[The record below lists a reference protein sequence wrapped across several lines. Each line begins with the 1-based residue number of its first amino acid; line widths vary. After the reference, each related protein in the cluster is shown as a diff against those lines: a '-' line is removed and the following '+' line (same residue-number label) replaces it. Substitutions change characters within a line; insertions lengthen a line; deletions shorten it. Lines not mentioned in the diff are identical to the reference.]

1 VAPAERWRPTRAGIR
16 NIWEYDDQVFEFAD
30 GRLVLRGPNGSGKS
44 NALALLV
51 PFLLDGVMAAYRMDS
66 LSGGRSMKTLL
77 LCLAEDERSNRFR
90 HEQRTGYTWL
100 EFERDGDYVTIGCGA
115 RASTQRDAEA
125 WFFVTSR
132 RPGIDLDLA
141 PGGVPLSKGGL
152 ADTLGTPAV
161 HDSADSY
168 RAAVDR
174 ALFGLGARR
183 YNNLIELLL
192 VLRRPHLAGKL
203 NLDQLSKVLSDGLA
217 GLDDQLV
224 ADVAASFDDLEAV
237 QRDLHR
243 LQEAH
248 RTVEGFLPVYR
259 RYLRAVAHDRA
270 VAATEAARGLRA
282 ARRRVVE
289 AQKDVASA
297 GDETERLR
305 LARLTCDEDREIAEE
320 RQRAVLVSPA
330 YRDAKSLGEIEERL
344 AHDTVQLGQAE
355 QRLATAQLHQ
365 DEALAEQAHADEL
378 HRQASAQTDRAFAAV
393 TVAADGAGVA
403 WALARAEVASANL
416 AQVVRGLGGRR
427 RQDIVE
433 VRAALAQAE
442 SALAKA
448 ETARTAA
455 ALATEEADQTE
466 AGRREA
472 ADKLDG
478 ARSQLADELRSWVAA
493 SGIPELDSAVEVA
506 ATVGDPGAPALMDI
520 VAEGLRPRRDD
531 LAAKHARAEDL
542 AKSLVGQHSELV
554 AERQRVAD
562 DPVPAPDRLATRPAD
577 RSGRLGAPLYAC
589 CDFAEVVPAEDRA
602 GLEAALEAAG
612 LLDAWISPAPGD
624 GHGHGHGQP
633 GSRTGHDGG
642 DLDAWLQAGPPID
655 GPTLADVLVPTPP
668 DGSGLRAEA
677 VRGILVS
684 ISLAEAG
691 VTVRADGRFALGPL
705 SGRFAK
711 PAPDF
716 VGATARE
723 QRRQR
728 LLSDLDER
736 IADLSARLAA
746 VAQER
751 SAIAAEQQRL
761 AEVSASVP
769 SQAGVLTAR
778 DELMRAVA
786 KAGATREA
794 ATRAD
799 ATARE
804 AAQQAEEKSGNLRA
818 LAASRRLPVTADGL
832 QQADSLVRSYEQH
845 ADELVHSARSEAE
858 RRAGAE
864 GAAHRLAGA
873 DHQLAGRRTER
884 DDLHRH
890 VRGLEARVDQLRSQL
905 GADAGA
911 PLRELAAIEEDLRR
925 LRHAAEDLSGQANDA
940 AEHRGRA
947 LQELDAAVTAVEG
960 AETSAAGSAARLD
973 VLRRNDIWSVVAIE
987 PAPPEGAIELAAA
1000 VTAATA
1006 DVAAEADDNALQR
1019 AYRQLLDELGRGYDP
1034 GLSYLDHVAVVE
1046 VTSDAGTF
1054 SVLWLARELGEHVSR
1069 QQDLLSERDREIFER
1084 HLLTRVSEALRELL
1098 NDAHDL
1104 VKQINQAL
1112 ADRPTASG
1120 KSVQLRWELSS
1131 PDPAIRDAL
1140 GLLRKTPELLGPAER
1155 EQLRRFFST
1164 AIEQRRAEDA
1174 ASGYAEILRHVL
1186 DYRSWHI
1193 FVPHVRSAG
1202 GGVQRLTRTL
1212 FQSLSGGE
1220 QAVVLHLPLF
1230 AAAAAH
1236 YNAATE
1242 IGPGPRLIALDEAF
1256 AGIDEG
1262 MRAEL
1267 MGLLVRF
1274 DLDIVLT
1281 GHELWGAYEQVPA
1294 LMVYDLLRRPPL
1306 EGVSALAARWDG
1318 AAMAEA

>member
-1 VAPAERWRPTRAGIR
+1 VSDVALAARWRPTRAGIR
-16 NIWEYDDQVFEFAD
+16 NIWEYDDQIFEFAD

-77 LCLAEDERSNRFR
+77 LCLAEDERSTRFR

-100 EFERDGDYVTIGCGA
+100 EFERDGDHVTIGCGA

-141 PGGVPLSKGGL
+141 PGGVPLSRGGL
-152 ADTLGTPAV
+152 ADTLGAVAV
-161 HDSADSY
+161 HESADSY

-224 ADVAASFDDLEAV
+224 ADVAASFD
-237 QRDLHR
+237 
-243 LQEAH
+243 

-259 RYLRAVAHDRA
+259 RYLRAVAHERA

-282 ARRRVVE
+282 ARRRVAE
-289 AQKDVASA
+289 AEKDVATA

-305 LARLTCDEDREIAEE
+305 LARLTCDEHREMAEE

-330 YRDAKSLGEIEERL
+330 YLDAKSLGEIEERV
-344 AHDTVQLGQAE
+344 AHDAVQLDQAE
-355 QRLATAQLHQ
+355 HRLAAAQLHR
-365 DEALAEQAHADEL
+365 DEAMAEQAHAGDL
-378 HRQASAQTDRAFAAV
+378 HRQASAETDRAFTTV

-403 WALARAEVASANL
+403 WPLARAEVASANL
-416 AQVVRGLGGRR
+416 AQIVRGLGGRR

-442 SALAKA
+442 NALAQA
-448 ETARTAA
+448 GATRAA
-455 ALATEEADQTE
+455 ATLATEEADQTE
-466 AGRREA
+466 ARRREA
-472 ADKLDG
+472 ADELDR
-478 ARSQLADELRSWVAA
+478 ARSELADEVRSWVAA

-506 ATVGDPGAPALMDI
+506 ATVGDPGAPALMDV
-520 VAEGLRPRRDD
+520 VAAGLRPRRDD
-531 LAAKHARAEDL
+531 LAASQARAEDL
-542 AKSLVGQHSELV
+542 AKSLAGQHSELV
-554 AERQRVAD
+554 TERRRVAY

-577 RSGRLGAPLYAC
+577 RSGRPGAPLYAC
-589 CDFAEVVPAEDRA
+589 CDFAEVVPADDRA
-602 GLEAALEAAG
+602 GLEAAMEAAG
-612 LLDAWISPAPGD
+612 LLDAWINPEPADVLGHAQPGTSPGGD
-624 GHGHGHGQP
+624 G
-633 GSRTGHDGG
+633 S
-642 DLDAWLQAGPPID
+642 DLDAWLQAGPPVD
-655 GPTLADVLVPTPP
+655 GPTLADVLVATPP
-668 DGSGLRAEA
+668 EGSGLRGEA
-677 VRGILVS
+677 VRGLLGS

-716 VGATARE
+716 IGATARE

-728 LLSDLDER
+728 LLADLDER

-751 SAIAAEQQRL
+751 SVIEAEQQRL
-761 AEVSASVP
+761 AELSASVP
-769 SQAGVLTAR
+769 SPTGTLRAR

-786 KAGATREA
+786 KAAATREA
-794 ATRAD
+794 ASRAD

-804 AAQQAEEKSGNLRA
+804 AAQRAEEKSGNLRA
-818 LAASRRLPVTADGL
+818 LAASRRLPVTADSL
-832 QQADSLVRSYEQH
+832 HQADNLVRSYEQH
-845 ADELVHSARSEAE
+845 ADELVHCARSEAE

-911 PLRELAAIEEDLRR
+911 PLRELAAIEDDLRR
-925 LRHAAEDLSGQANDA
+925 LRRAAEDLNGQANAA
-940 AEHRGRA
+940 AERRGRA
-947 LQELDAAVTAVEG
+947 LQELDAAGTAVEG
-960 AETSAAGSAARLD
+960 AETSAASTVAHLD
-973 VLRRNDIWSVVAIE
+973 VLRRNDIWSVVALE
-987 PAPPEGAIELAAA
+987 PAAPEGPLELAAA

-1006 DVAAEADDNALQR
+1006 EVTAEADENALQR

-1034 GLSYLDHVAVVE
+1034 GLSYVDHVAVVE

-1054 SVLWLARELGEHVSR
+1054 SVLWLARELGDHVSR

-1174 ASGYAEILRHVL
+1174 TSGYAEILRHVL

-1242 IGPGPRLIALDEAF
+1242 VGPGPRLIALDEAF

-1294 LMVYDLLRRPPL
+1294 LMVYDLLRQPPL